1 LRGSK
6 FQMLGRAGEGDDIPD
21 VSHSRDGHQEA
32 LKPQAKAGVRDGAE
46 ASNVEIPPVGLES
59 HAQILHAAF
68 EQLETFFALTAP
80 DELAHPR
87 NEQIHGRHGG
97 VVIVDPHIKGFDGF
111 GVVVHDDGLEERRL
125 EIKSFTY
132 IRILGQ
138 KVQRI

>member
-1 LRGSK
+1 M
-6 FQMLGRAGEGDDIPD
+6 FWDAGEGDDVAHVLHAGGVHD
-21 VSHSRDGHQEA
+21 RA
-32 LKPQAKAGVRDGAE
+32 LETKAKAGVRDGAE
-46 ASNVEIPPVGLES
+46 ASNVEIPPAGIES

-97 VVIVDPHIKGFDGF
+97 VVIVGPHIKGFDGF

-125 EIKSFTY
+125 EIKLFSY